1 MTRHPPLRRLS
12 VLLLLAACN
21 AEPPSRRAT
30 EPPPPPAEELL
41 ARYATVSLTADLSG
55 LSASERRMIPLLIE
69 AAAEMDRIFWFEAV
83 GDRDSVLASIADPAL
98 RRFAEIN
105 YGPWD
110 RLDGDASFVP
120 GVGVKPAGA
129 QFYPADLTQAA
140 LDSAAALPG
149 GERLLSPYTLVRRN
163 GAGGL
168 TAVPYRVAFAPQ
180 VKAAAARLRQAAALA
195 EDPGL
200 RKYLELRADALETDE
215 YQPSDFAWMAMKDNG
230 LDIVIGPI
238 ENYED
243 KFLGRKTSHEA
254 FVLVKDREWSRRLA
268 RYAALLPELQRGLPV
283 PDRYKAERPGSN
295 ADLGAYDAV
304 YYAGEANAGGKTI
317 AINLPNDEQVQLEA
331 GTRRLQ
337 LKNAMRAKFDGI
349 MVPIAAALVAPEQRA
364 HVTFDAF
371 FENVMFHEVAHGLG
385 IKNTINGRGTV
396 REALRERYNGLEE
409 GKADVLGLVMIS
421 QLMRRGELDS
431 ARLRDNQVTFMAGIF
446 RSVRFG
452 AASAH
457 GRANVAE
464 FNFLRRAGAFTRRE
478 DGTWAVDFAKMGP
491 ALDSLAAVMLAFQGD
506 GDYEG
511 LGAWM
516 EENGTVPADLQGDLD
531 RLGTLGI
538 PVDIVFEQGLSVLGL

>member
-1 MTRHPPLRRLS
+1 
-12 VLLLLAACN
+12 
-21 AEPPSRRAT
+21 
-30 EPPPPPAEELL
+30 
-41 ARYATVSLTADLSG
+41 
-55 LSASERRMIPLLIE
+55 MIPLLIE

-110 RLDGDASFVP
+110 RLDGDAPFVP

-268 RYAALLPELQRGLPV
+268 RYAALLPVLQRGLPV

-396 REALRERYNGLEE
+396 RQALRERYNGLEE

-516 EENGTVPADLQGDLD
+516 EENGSIPADLQGDLD

-538 PVDIVFEQGLSVLGL
+538 PVDIVFEQGLAVLGL